1 MSECRWCEGTGTC
14 PRCRG
19 WQRDEDG
26 PCIECSGDGK
36 CPGCSGDGR
45 DHWDDEPVLQ
55 T

>member
-1 MSECRWCEGTGTC
+1 MSDCVYCNGSGVC
-14 PRCRG
+14 PRCHG
-19 WQRDEDG
+19 WRRNEDG